1 MGRVFLDT
9 NVFLYAIGGESPHR
23 DSCRNLLAAVGK
35 GDVDAVT
42 SSEILQEVLHIRTR
56 RVDLADGIQ
65 AARSAASMVAEVL
78 AVTGNDVLAACKVLE
93 KHPQIS
99 ARDALHV
106 AVMKANQLHTL
117 ISVDKDFDPIR
128 DIKRV
133 DPKDA
138 I

>member
-1 MGRVFLDT
+1 VGRVFLDT

>member
-1 MGRVFLDT
+1 
-9 NVFLYAIGGESPHR
+9 
-23 DSCRNLLAAVGK
+23 
-35 GDVDAVT
+35 
-42 SSEILQEVLHIRTR
+42 
-56 RVDLADGIQ
+56 
-65 AARSAASMVAEVL
+65 MVAEVL

-106 AVMKANQLHTL
+106 AIMKANQLHTL

>member
-1 MGRVFLDT
+1 VGRVFLDT

-42 SSEILQEVLHIRTR
+42 SSEVLQEVLHIRTR